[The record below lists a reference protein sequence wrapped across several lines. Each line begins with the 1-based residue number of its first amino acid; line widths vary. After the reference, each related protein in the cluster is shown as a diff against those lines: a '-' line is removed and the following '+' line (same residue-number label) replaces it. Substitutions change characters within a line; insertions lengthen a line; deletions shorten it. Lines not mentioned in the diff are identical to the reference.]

1 MSAVATPARVQ
12 LVAHSGRWTGEFK
25 QRLAAAVSDP
35 EAYAI
40 TKDPVFHLMA
50 QAAEQW
56 AAKTGWHAGASD
68 G

>member
-1 MSAVATPARVQ
+1 
-12 LVAHSGRWTGEFK
+12 VAHSGRWTGEFK